1 MPCTAHH
8 LLRYVVFLARTL
20 ASSSIPCY
28 LNIVRILHLQHGFP
42 NPLEEP
48 LFKYQ
53 KTLLMRGIMRINSK
67 AVSQK
72 LPITPA
78 ILNLIFEQLDLTVSL
93 DATFWAACLVAF
105 FSFFRK
111 SNLLVPS
118 AAAFDPQKHLRR
130 SDIHLFK
137 WGIMLFVRWSKTIQ
151 YRNRT
156 LLVPVPRVEHSKLCP
171 LSAVVHAF
179 KLAGVLRST
188 EHDLGPAFTYQKNGA
203 LTPLTYSV
211 FTHKLKLSLN
221 KCGIDN
227 TKYSG
232 HSFRRGGATFAQS
245 CGVPG
250 TYIKLQ
256 GDWRSN
262 AYERYLDCSL
272 QYKLAAV
279 NMMSKAITHS

>member
-1 MPCTAHH
+1 
-8 LLRYVVFLARTL
+8 
-20 ASSSIPCY
+20 
-28 LNIVRILHLQHGFP
+28 
-42 NPLEEP
+42 
-48 LFKYQ
+48 
-53 KTLLMRGIMRINSK
+53 
-67 AVSQK
+67 
-72 LPITPA
+72 
-78 ILNLIFEQLDLTVSL
+78 
-93 DATFWAACLVAF
+93 
-105 FSFFRK
+105 
-111 SNLLVPS
+111 
-118 AAAFDPQKHLRR
+118 
-130 SDIHLFK
+130 
-137 WGIMLFVRWSKTIQ
+137 MLFVRWSETIQ

-156 LLVPVPRVEHSKLCP
+156 LLVPVLRVEHSKLCP
-171 LSAVVHAF
+171 LSEVVHAF

-211 FTHKLKLSLN
+211 FTDKLKLSLN